1 MNFQL
6 FKLAWRNIWRN
17 KRRAF
22 ITISSI
28 VASLVLVLLMRQMQ
42 IWTYDNNTDNSI
54 SGYVG
59 YIQITDSTY
68 VDEQI
73 LDNTILASQVPV
85 EEILKI
91 DGVKEVL
98 PRFQSGALMSTGIK
112 SRFAGVLGI
121 LPSID
126 NEGLDLDKK
135 LFEGELLTDQDMD
148 ILITESM
155 AKFYQTKVGD
165 SLVMLS
171 SGYQGYTAAGV
182 FRIKGIVKFPA
193 GDMAN
198 MVFMSI
204 PTAQYI
210 FAAPDRY
217 TAFLVNLDQ
226 SKGLDSKAAK
236 VRELIADQSIAVR
249 TWEEVLPGLKQG
261 LEVDSASGIVM
272 ASILYMIVGFGI
284 LGTIVMLYNERLFE
298 FGVLSA
304 IGMKRS
310 RLLLSVLIELNL
322 LTIIGILA
330 ANVLSLPILYY
341 YNINPIELGGEMAES
356 VVEQGFEPLLGMGLY
371 FDVFLANSFAVWL
384 ISLVVS
390 GYIIFK
396 IMSLDALQAMRQN

>member
-28 VASLVLVLLMRQMQ
+28 VASLVLVLLMRQLQ
-42 IWTYDNNTDNSI
+42 NWTYDNNTDKSI
-54 SGYVG
+54 AGYVG

-68 VDEQI
+68 VDEMI
-73 LDNTILASQVPV
+73 LDNTVTADQVPV
-85 EEILKI
+85 EAILNI

-112 SRFAGVLGI
+112 SKFSGVLGI
-121 LPSID
+121 LPSLD

-135 LFEGELLTDQDMD
+135 LANGSLLTENDPD
-148 ILITESM
+148 ILITENM
-155 AKFYQTKVGD
+155 AKFYQVNVGD
-165 SLVMLS
+165 SLVMLG
-171 SGYQGYTAAGV
+171 SGYQGYMAAGI
-182 FRIKGIVKFPA
+182 FRIKGIVRFPA

-204 PTAQYI
+204 STTQYV
-210 FAAPDRY
+210 FAAPTRY
-217 TAFLVNLDQ
+217 TAFLVNLHET
-226 SKGLDSKAAK
+226 KGLDKTAEK
-236 VRELIADQSIAVR
+236 VKSIIKDKSLTVR

-261 LEVDSASGIVM
+261 LEVDSASGVVM
-272 ASILYMIVGFGI
+272 AAILYMIVGFGI

-310 RLLLSVLIELNL
+310 KLLAAVLIELNL
-322 LTIIGILA
+322 LTLIGILS
-330 ANVLSLPILYY
+330 ANLIALPILYY
-341 YNINPIELGGEMAES
+341 YNVNPIELGGDMAES
-356 VVEQGFEPLLGMGLY
+356 IIEQGFEPLLGMGLY
-371 FDVFLANSFAVWL
+371 LDVFLANSIAVWL
-384 ISLVVS
+384 ISILVS